1 MQAASIYS
9 TIANDGVR
17 VEPRLVAGTT
27 APDGTYTPAAAPKR
41 IRVVSAKTAAEVRR
55 MLESVVSEQGTAP
68 MAQIAGYRVAGK
80 TGTANRVSDVCH
92 CYSGYTASF
101 IGMAPADDPGSWSRS
116 PCRTRATATSVGG
129 SPAPS
134 SSRSWSSRSRR
145 CKVPPSP
152 TPARP
157 FPVYAR

>member
-1 MQAASIYS
+1 M
-9 TIANDGVR
+9 
-17 VEPRLVAGTT
+17 
-27 APDGTYTPAAAPKR
+27 
-41 IRVVSAKTAAEVRR
+41 VSAKTAAEVRR

-68 MAQIAGYRVAGK
+68 MAQIHGYRVAGK

-101 IGMAPADDPGSWSRS
+101 IGMAPAESPGLVVAVT
-116 PCRTRATATSVGG
+116 CRTRGTATSVGVLAG
-129 SPAPS
+129 PVFKQIMEFALATM
-134 SSRSWSSRSRR
+134 
-145 CKVPPSP
+145 KVPPSP